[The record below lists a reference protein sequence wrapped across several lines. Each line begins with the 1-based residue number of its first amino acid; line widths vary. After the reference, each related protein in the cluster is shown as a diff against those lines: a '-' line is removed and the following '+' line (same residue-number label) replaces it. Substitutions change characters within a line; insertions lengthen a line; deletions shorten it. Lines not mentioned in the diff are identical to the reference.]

1 MKIDGHRRVFFLP
14 IGAWIWQHRI
24 MNVSAIYENDI
35 HVKATQEVAPQAA
48 PDRRPDER
56 AATETVP
63 ADSQQELH
71 QVLAALGD
79 PVRLTIV
86 RQLAERGEV
95 PCGGFQFDLAKSTL
109 SHHFKVLRESGVV
122 ASRPEG
128 TSLMNCLNRAELERR
143 FPGLLDGVLQADSH
157 ARGART

>member
-1 MKIDGHRRVFFLP
+1 MTTMTALQTTAETQARTASSR
-14 IGAWIWQHRI
+14 GA
-24 MNVSAIYENDI
+24 NPD
-35 HVKATQEVAPQAA
+35 APAECFPGSLAQ
-48 PDRRPDER
+48 PRTD
-56 AATETVP
+56 
-63 ADSQQELH
+63 QELH

-122 ASRPEG
+122 VSRPEG
-128 TSLMNCLNRAELERR
+128 TSLMNALNRDDLEKR
-143 FPGLLDGVLQADSH
+143 FPGLLNGVLQADTH
-157 ARGART
+157 ARRSQQ

>member
-1 MKIDGHRRVFFLP
+1 M
-14 IGAWIWQHRI
+14 
-24 MNVSAIYENDI
+24 VSM
-35 HVKATQEVAPQAA
+35 TAPH
-48 PDRRPDER
+48 
-56 AATETVP
+56 ETVEAETRTEATP
-63 ADSQQELH
+63 EANLASGSGVPPQLRGDAQQELH

-109 SHHFKVLRESGVV
+109 SHHFKVLRESGIV

-128 TSLMNCLNRAELERR
+128 TSLINCLNREELEKR
-143 FPGLLDGVLQADSH
+143 FPGLLDGVLRADTH
-157 ARGART
+157 ARRSRS